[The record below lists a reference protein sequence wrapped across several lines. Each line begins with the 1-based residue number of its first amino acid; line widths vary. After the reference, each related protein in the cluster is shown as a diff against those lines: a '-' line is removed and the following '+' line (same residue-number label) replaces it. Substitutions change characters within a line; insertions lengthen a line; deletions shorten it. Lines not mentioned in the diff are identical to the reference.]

1 MTDAIT
7 RNTIALV
14 QSAFFET
21 CDLIEDTD
29 NDAISPDVTR
39 ERLLEIKDLLAT
51 IETRLEG

>member
-1 MTDAIT
+1 MTDVIT

-14 QSAFFET
+14 QSAFFEI

-29 NDAISPDVTR
+29 NEAISPDVTR